1 MLMKRSRRLLPVT
14 ILALAGSV
22 ATAADSKPAIPKQI
36 GFLPYKS
43 AKKFDDPALGVA
55 LTYQGEGTTLNIYIY
70 NGGVGDIPN
79 GIDTVV
85 ALQQFEQA
93 KGDVLASKA
102 WTTIKFVSDGT
113 VILGSKPNIKSYL
126 ALFEASAA
134 DTQYYSILYLTT
146 GRNKFYKA
154 RLTAPKGNPI
164 LEPEPMAQL
173 RRDLGDFIVGLIQR

>member
-1 MLMKRSRRLLPVT
+1 MPTTPLRRLVPVA
-14 ILALAGSV
+14 IVALAGSV
-22 ATAADSKPAIPKQI
+22 ARAADSKPVLPKQI
-36 GFLPYKS
+36 GGLPYKT

-55 LTYQGEGTTLNIYIY
+55 LIYQGQGTALNIYIY
-70 NGGVGDIPN
+70 NGGLRDIPN
-79 GIDTVV
+79 EIDTVV

-102 WTTIKFVSDGT
+102 WTTVKFVSDGT

-126 ALFEASAA
+126 ALFEATAG

-154 RLTAPKGNPI
+154 RLTTPKGNPI

-173 RRDLGDFIVGLIQR
+173 RRDLGDFIVSLIQR